1 MRTVE
6 QAGIN
11 QGTKGVL
18 RGMQQYRHSH
28 PINIVEHTTKF
39 LILLILPLLRTLIL
53 SRDGFAAWLNGAWF
67 DLAVILVIL
76 LLGIWRWYRYVYRL
90 DPSGISI
97 KQGVFFPK
105 KRFIQYTRL
114 SVVAVERPYYL
125 LPFFAVRVSADTDGG
140 APTTP
145 DFQVTIFKSQEEEF
159 LTKVDAPF
167 VTRAELKKV
176 YLPKNFYIAVLSFI
190 NSNSLTGV
198 IFAATFIS
206 GAGKVVG
213 GEFDKK
219 VMNQLTSLATVIA
232 AGLPPIAAI
241 VGFTV
246 LGGWLLSFLITLVR
260 HLRFSSERQG
270 GRLIIRS
277 GLITKREYHIAV
289 KRINVI
295 ELQQSFLTKLFGFYT
310 GFIHSNGYGKRK
322 DELSVLMP
330 AGDGHAIARN
340 LDMLLPEIPLC
351 KTTLKPSLKFLS
363 RFMIPP
369 LSWIG
374 GVSAG
379 LLLLNWLFPT
389 FSDITLYI
397 GIMAQIPCF
406 WYLGVKIVSF
416 FHTGVGETESAY
428 TFCYTYGYKIKTIA
442 VPKKR
447 IVKLTLR
454 RSLFQVMSGCCD
466 LVILTFS
473 EGKKRHVVP
482 NVSFSE
488 AKKIMNVEEYY
499 RSDYGVMR
507 FYKNKKEE

>member
-1 MRTVE
+1 MPVVCNDDTNSGAR
-6 QAGIN
+6 
-11 QGTKGVL
+11 GVL
-18 RGMQQYRHSH
+18 KGIHKYRHSH

-39 LILLILPLLRTLIL
+39 LILLLLPLLRTLIL
-53 SRDGFAAWLNGAWF
+53 GREGFAAWLDGAWF
-67 DLAVILVIL
+67 DLTVIGLIL
-76 LLGIWRWYRYVYRL
+76 LLGFWQWYRYVYRL
-90 DPSGISI
+90 DPDGISI
-97 KQGVFFPK
+97 RRGIFFPK
-105 KRFIQYTRL
+105 RRFIQYTRL
-114 SVVAVERPYYL
+114 SVVAVEHPYYL
-125 LPFFAVRVSADTDGG
+125 IPFFAVRVSADTDGG

-145 DFQVTIFKSQEEEF
+145 DFQVTIFKSQVEDF
-159 LTKVDAPF
+159 LRRVDSPF
-167 VTRAELKKV
+167 INRSELKKV
-176 YLPKNFYIAVLSFI
+176 YRPKNFYIAVLSFI

-213 GEFDKK
+213 GEFESQ
-219 VMNQLTSLATVIA
+219 VMQQLTSFATVIA

-241 VGFTV
+241 VGFVV
-246 LGGWLLSFLITLVR
+246 LGGWLISFLLTLIR
-260 HLRFSSERQG
+260 HLKFSAARQSG
-270 GRLIIRS
+270 GLTIKS

-289 KRINVI
+289 KRINLI
-295 ELQQSFLTKLFGFYT
+295 ELRQSFITKLFGFYT

-330 AGDGHAIARN
+330 AGDGHAIASN

-351 KTTLKPSLKFLS
+351 KTTLRPRLKFLS

-379 LLLLNWLFPT
+379 WILLNLLFPS
-389 FSDITLYI
+389 FSDVILYI
-397 GIMAQIPCF
+397 GIMAEIPCF
-406 WYLGVKIVSF
+406 WYLCVKIASF
-416 FHTGVGETESAY
+416 FHTGVGESESAY
-428 TFCYTYGYKIKTIA
+428 TFCYTYGYRIKTVA

-482 NVSFSE
+482 NVPFHE
-488 AKKIMNVEEYY
+488 AKKMMAAEEYY
-499 RSDYGVMR
+499 RPDYGIMR
-507 FYKNKKEE
+507 FLKKK